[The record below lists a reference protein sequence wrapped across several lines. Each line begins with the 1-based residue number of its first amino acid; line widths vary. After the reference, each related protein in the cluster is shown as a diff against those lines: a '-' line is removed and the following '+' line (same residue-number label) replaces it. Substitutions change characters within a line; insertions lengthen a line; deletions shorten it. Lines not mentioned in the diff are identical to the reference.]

1 MRQRFCIKC
10 GEKIIEGA
18 LFCAYCG
25 AKLLVP
31 EVEEPV
37 VTAKPVPEPIPEP
50 EPVIEEPVYVPEPMP
65 EPEPVIEEPVYMP
78 EPEPEPVIE
87 EPVYVPEP
95 EPVVEEP
102 VYVPEPIPEPE
113 PMIEEPVYMPEPIP
127 EPEPVIEEPVV
138 AAQPAPEPVPV
149 IVEPAAEPAPEPAE
163 DAPEG
168 EVYFDNIGQKVDIN
182 DDMFDMYNGLGEG
195 TVYLVGQKGV
205 HGGDI
210 KEKNGIFY
218 LSDSEMQKGVVRI
231 VDFGTG
237 DRFEITIPAGVRDG
251 DNLLITDTG
260 LMDHETG
267 AECNIRLRVVRI

>member
-37 VTAKPVPEPIPEP
+37 VTAKPEPEPIPEPEPVIEEPVYMAEPEPIPEPEPEPEPVIEEPVYVPEPEPEPVIEEPVYMAEPEPIPEP
-50 EPVIEEPVYVPEPMP
+50 EPVIEEPVYVPEP
-65 EPEPVIEEPVYMP
+65 
-78 EPEPEPVIE
+78 EPVIE

-95 EPVVEEP
+95 EP
-102 VYVPEPIPEPE
+102 IPE
-113 PMIEEPVYMPEPIP
+113 
-127 EPEPVIEEPVV
+127 
-138 AAQPAPEPVPV
+138 AVPV
-149 IVEPAAEPAPEPAE
+149 IAEPAAEPAHEPAE
-163 DAPEG
+163 AAPEG
-168 EVYFDNIGQKVDIN
+168 EVHFDNNIDKKVDIN
-182 DDMFDMYNGLGEG
+182 DNMFDMYNGLNEG
-195 TVYLVGQKGV
+195 TVFLVGQHSAHPGTV
-205 HGGDI
+205 

-237 DRFEITIPAGVRDG
+237 ERFEITIPAGVREG
-251 DNLLITDTG
+251 DCLLITDTG
-260 LMDHETG
+260 LRDHATG
-267 AECNIRLRVVRI
+267 SACNIRLRIVRI